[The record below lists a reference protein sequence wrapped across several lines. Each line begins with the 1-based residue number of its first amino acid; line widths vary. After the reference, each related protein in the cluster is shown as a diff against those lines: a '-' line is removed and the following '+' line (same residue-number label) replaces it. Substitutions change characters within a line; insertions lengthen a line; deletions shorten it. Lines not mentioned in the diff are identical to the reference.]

1 MDVHTAF
8 LIPDLPEEEV
18 IYMRVPPD
26 LYSLLRECGVN
37 IKKGQV
43 LRLNKCIYGLK
54 QASKCWNKKL
64 VTILSKLGFKQV
76 PEEPCLF
83 VKLSNKGPIFI
94 LIWVDDLLIAGNSTA
109 VDVVVNL
116 LQKMLPMKDLGFPA
130 QFIGVNIEKKKN
142 GLFLHQAP
150 FTERALKMFGMQDC
164 RPSDHPAVAVR
175 LKKDDDSSPL
185 EENVPYRS
193 AVGVLLWLSRNTRP
207 DISFAVMQISRFC
220 DQPTVTHWKA
230 VKMIFRYLKGTIH
243 FGLPIC
249 KQRPENFSL
258 KIFSDGD
265 HAGDA
270 TRKSTGGY
278 LVQLGDV
285 TIIWRCVLFK
295 SICLSST
302 ESEVVFLSMACQELK
317 WLLHLLNNTLPTK
330 ISLPV
335 PVYCDNQ
342 GAGAISRNNGVSQR
356 TKHIDVRHLFCR
368 QAVEEGIADIK
379 YLPTTE
385 MPADVFTKPLD
396 RIKFCRLRPL
406 LGIIANYS
414 M

>member
-1 MDVHTAF
+1 M
-8 LIPDLPEEEV
+8 
-18 IYMRVPPD
+18 
-26 LYSLLRECGVN
+26 
-37 IKKGQV
+37 
-43 LRLNKCIYGLK
+43 
-54 QASKCWNKKL
+54 
-64 VTILSKLGFKQV
+64 
-76 PEEPCLF
+76 LF
-83 VKLSNKGPIFI
+83 
-94 LIWVDDLLIAGNSTA
+94 
-109 VDVVVNL
+109 
-116 LQKMLPMKDLGFPA
+116 
-130 QFIGVNIEKKKN
+130 
-142 GLFLHQAP
+142 
-150 FTERALKMFGMQDC
+150 
-164 RPSDHPAVAVR
+164 
-175 LKKDDDSSPL
+175 
-185 EENVPYRS
+185 RS
-193 AVGVLLWLSRNTRP
+193 
-207 DISFAVMQISRFC
+207 
-220 DQPTVTHWKA
+220 TVTHWKA

-342 GAGAISRNNGVSQR
+342 GAGAISRNNGVSQQIGR
-356 TKHIDVRHLFCR
+356 AHV
-368 QAVEEGIADIK
+368 
-379 YLPTTE
+379 
-385 MPADVFTKPLD
+385 
-396 RIKFCRLRPL
+396 
-406 LGIIANYS
+406 
-414 M
+414 

>member
-1 MDVHTAF
+1 
-8 LIPDLPEEEV
+8 
-18 IYMRVPPD
+18 
-26 LYSLLRECGVN
+26 
-37 IKKGQV
+37 
-43 LRLNKCIYGLK
+43 
-54 QASKCWNKKL
+54 
-64 VTILSKLGFKQV
+64 
-76 PEEPCLF
+76 
-83 VKLSNKGPIFI
+83 
-94 LIWVDDLLIAGNSTA
+94 
-109 VDVVVNL
+109 
-116 LQKMLPMKDLGFPA
+116 
-130 QFIGVNIEKKKN
+130 
-142 GLFLHQAP
+142 
-150 FTERALKMFGMQDC
+150 MFGMQDC

-249 KQRPENFSL
+249 KQRPENFTL

-302 ESEVVFLSMACQELK
+302 ESEVVFLSMA
-317 WLLHLLNNTLPTK
+317 
-330 ISLPV
+330 
-335 PVYCDNQ
+335 
-342 GAGAISRNNGVSQR
+342 
-356 TKHIDVRHLFCR
+356 
-368 QAVEEGIADIK
+368 
-379 YLPTTE
+379 
-385 MPADVFTKPLD
+385 
-396 RIKFCRLRPL
+396 
-406 LGIIANYS
+406 
-414 M
+414 